1 MKQYF
6 KYILNFITIP
16 KIKSY
21 RQYLYENG
29 DYIQKLHDK
38 NTQSACTLEYM
49 SLRRYIKYLMLVNYS
64 PTKIKLLNLLSIRLY
79 KAFSSSKYNE
89 QASQNHIENVE
100 YIMNKL

>member
-1 MKQYF
+1 MKRYF
-6 KYILNFITIP
+6 KYILNLITSP

-29 DYIQKLHDK
+29 DYIQKLHDE

-64 PTKIKLLNLLSIRLY
+64 PLKIKSI
-79 KAFSSSKYNE
+79 KY
-89 QASQNHIENVE
+89 I
-100 YIMNKL
+100 